1 MGVSGMLDIPWFR
14 KEGGRLATGFGPKLR
29 TLRAFKEQSAK
40 KYHMTITIYPDE
52 YEVEGFELLL
62 DLRLGMG
69 FSNSQAMLA
78 VRCQVKTK
86 CPSKIDGGQIEVK
99 LNL

>member
-1 MGVSGMLDIPWFR
+1 
-14 KEGGRLATGFGPKLR
+14 
-29 TLRAFKEQSAK
+29 
-40 KYHMTITIYPDE
+40 MTITIYPDE

-62 DLRLGMG
+62 DLRLGVR

-86 CPSKIDGGQIEVK
+86 CPFKIDGGQIEVK

>member
-1 MGVSGMLDIPWFR
+1 MLGFGLVPQ
-14 KEGGRLATGFGPKLR
+14 GGWPLATGFGPKLC
-29 TLRAFKEQSAK
+29 TLTAFKEQSAK
-40 KYHMTITIYPDE
+40 KYHMTITIYPDK
-52 YEVEGFELLL
+52 YEVKGFELLL

-69 FSNSQAMLA
+69 FLNSRAMLA

-86 CPSKIDGGQIEVK
+86 CSSKIDGGQIEVK